1 MTKQKYFTLE
11 EIFRSIDDFKGDHAT
26 INCAM
31 RFLSTRNQENTL
43 FLKLRKDYD
52 ENAQTR
58 KQFNSVMRVAKT
70 VGKKVEIVWK

>member
-1 MTKQKYFTLE
+1 
-11 EIFRSIDDFKGDHAT
+11 
-26 INCAM
+26 M
-31 RFLSTRNQENTL
+31 RFLSTRSQGDTL

-52 ENAQTR
+52 ENTQTR